1 MNRTDSYVMTVYPES
16 AGDMLELENI
26 RKAVKIM
33 NKTSDKKFYVKCQ
46 GRFGKN
52 NPNLYKY
59 RNYSS
64 YRGVFHDWRICK
76 LADAQRWDVYIYERY
91 DYAS

>member
-33 NKTSDKKFYVKCQ
+33 NKSSDKKFYVKCQ

-59 RNYSS
+59 RDYSS
-64 YRGVFHDWRICK
+64 YRGFFHDWRICK